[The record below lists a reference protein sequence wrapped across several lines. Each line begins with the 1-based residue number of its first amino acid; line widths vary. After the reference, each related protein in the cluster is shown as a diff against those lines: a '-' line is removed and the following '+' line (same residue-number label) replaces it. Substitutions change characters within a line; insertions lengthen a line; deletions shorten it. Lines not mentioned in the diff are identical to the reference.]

1 MRVIAAITLANSEL
15 LLGNVEASGYLDIEL
30 VYRLRPKEPVFG
42 FEDLVR
48 ETLEAA

>member
-1 MRVIAAITLANSEL
+1 MRVIAAITLAGSEL
-15 LLGNVEASGYLDIEL
+15 LLLDVDAKGHIGIGL

-48 ETLEAA
+48 ETLEAV